1 MRDDTYAIA
10 GAAIAGTGNVR
21 SVNLADV
28 NRLLDAGSHTGT
40 VAGEKTYTVAQYR
53 ARLQSYIDQIGGV
66 DEPDEPDTP
75 TTPDDPDT
83 PAAQPKIHITSQG
96 EGLIL
101 YSDGEPGDIIY
112 LTVAKADGWEL
123 ESITATSEGTDVP
136 LYLDPI
142 TKDYLMTMPDADVT
156 VHAVFRRAG
165 AEEPA
170 ESPSIRV
177 EVEGSEGGYVSMPA
191 SAEPNTTVSGTI
203 LPKDGWWL
211 YSATAEAGGRD
222 LPFSL
227 DVDEGVWK
235 FAMPDEDVT
244 IKVVFMPDTDEP
256 DEPEPDEPAEIP
268 GADTSEDDE
277 DGTDTGF
284 SDVKADDWFADAV
297 AWAVEADAMKG
308 YEGSDKF
315 GPNDKLSRA
324 MMAQTLWGLAGKPAV
339 SLGDG
344 LPSDVAAA
352 DWYASS
358 AAWSFQTGIFS
369 GYGDN
374 MFGPNDFIT
383 REQAAT
389 VLWRRA
395 GTPASSQNLN
405 IFPDA
410 DMTSSYAVDAMRWA
424 VENGVFTGSEQNG
437 QKLLDP
443 TGNCTRAQL
452 ATILMRM
459 DEAGTL

>member
-1 MRDDTYAIA
+1 M
-10 GAAIAGTGNVR
+10 
-21 SVNLADV
+21 

-40 VAGEKTYTVAQYR
+40 VAGKKTYTVAQYR

-83 PAAQPKIHITSQG
+83 PAAQPKIYITSQG

-142 TKDYLMTMPDADVT
+142 TKDYLMAIPDADVT

-177 EVEGSEGGYVSMPA
+177 EVEGSEGGYVTMPA

-203 LPKDGWWL
+203 LAKDGWWL

-395 GTPASSQNLN
+395 GKPASNQNLN

-443 TGNCTRAQL
+443 TGICTRAQL